1 VSTSIG
7 CEGLAVQHGHNILI
21 GDGPRDFAQ
30 QVVAVLRD
38 PDLARRV
45 GAQGRELA
53 VGRYDWRAIGAQ
65 MLRLY
70 EGLVGGVATVS
81 KVKKG
86 GRRW

>member
-1 VSTSIG
+1 
-7 CEGLAVQHGHNILI
+7 
-21 GDGPRDFAQ
+21 
-30 QVVAVLRD
+30 
-38 PDLARRV
+38 
-45 GAQGRELA
+45 
-53 VGRYDWRAIGAQ
+53 